1 MDGLTDG
8 KTLWTE
14 LLYNK
19 SFPLHGQINQMDNII
34 LSASQFAWFPASIF
48 FFSQFN

>member
-1 MDGLTDG
+1 MNGLTDG

-19 SFPLHGQINQMDNII
+19 TFPLHGQINQMDNII
-34 LSASQFAWFPASIF
+34 LSARQFAWFPVSI